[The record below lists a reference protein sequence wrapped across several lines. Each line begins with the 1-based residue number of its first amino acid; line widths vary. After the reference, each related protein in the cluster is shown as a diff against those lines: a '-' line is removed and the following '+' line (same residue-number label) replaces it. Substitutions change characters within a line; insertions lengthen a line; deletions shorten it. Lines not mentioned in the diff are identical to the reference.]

1 MFALG
6 DCASFVPEGSDRPLP
21 PTAQVASQQAL
32 HLIRHVPAWLQNGK
46 PVPPFRFRDLG
57 ALVALSDYNA
67 FGTLGR
73 FGFFTGRFIKG
84 HFARLSHALL
94 YRRYQLALHGTAR
107 AVLLWVAERIN
118 ALVQPK
124 IRMT

>member
-1 MFALG
+1 M
-6 DCASFVPEGSDRPLP
+6 
-21 PTAQVASQQAL
+21 
-32 HLIRHVPAWLQNGK
+32 
-46 PVPPFRFRDLG
+46 
-57 ALVALSDYNA
+57 ALSDYNA

-94 YRRYQLALHGTAR
+94 YRRYQLVLHGTAR